1 MASPEDESGEE
12 LAAFEIDEL
21 AGCGGVTSV
30 ETLLLGRTAM
40 ASPEDERGEELAAF
54 EIDEL
59 ADWDGRRAVSS
70 AAGLRVRFARGVG
83 ELPGDSLVFVLD
95 EETILRWRPS
105 AKQPDGVLSR
115 LDEVTL
121 GASIA
126 VEHGGIW
133 EEGIALGRV
142 VRQVSAGGWKVDGDV
157 ERYCS
162 VAEAEEAH
170 GPLEVGEPRE
180 EPAWAGASRFEL
192 GEPIGRDVR
201 GISRRARRDR

>member
-1 MASPEDESGEE
+1 MLGTTAMVSCEGESAEE

-21 AGCGGVTSV
+21 AG
-30 ETLLLGRTAM
+30 R
-40 ASPEDERGEELAAF
+40 
-54 EIDEL
+54 
-59 ADWDGRRAVSS
+59 DGRRAVSS

-95 EETILRWRPS
+95 EEAILRWRPS

-115 LDEVTL
+115 LDLVTL

-133 EEGIALGRV
+133 EEGIVLGRV

-157 ERYCS
+157 ERYGS

-180 EPAWAGASRFEL
+180 EPAWAGASMFEL
-192 GEPIGRDVR
+192 GEPIGRDAR
-201 GISRRARRDR
+201 GVARRARRDT